1 MIGRPDG
8 SIGQTL
14 PILGTLAS
22 PTAPT
27 SGFHTPAGRRLPRE
41 TELVS
46 DQKPRALGEFWH
58 RCPSTMLSPD
68 WMRFAVALVAVA
80 VLVFLVTR
88 LRMNAFAALL
98 LASLVAGVGAGVLG
112 PAAPAAQGYTLAR
125 SAKSFADGLGATL
138 GGIAAVV
145 GLGTMLGKL
154 LAESR
159 GAEVLAKRF
168 ASFFGAGRIQ
178 WCIMAL
184 ALAVG
189 LTTWFAVGLVLLLPI
204 LLTLTRETG
213 QPFLRLALPLLACLS
228 VMHGVMPPHP
238 GPVVAIEALHVN
250 TGLTLFWGF
259 IIGLPTAAVAGPI
272 YAKFAQQWA
281 RLEAPENFMAPG
293 KPPARFRPPT
303 FGLTLFSILLPVLL
317 MLFGTVAELSLAPG
331 TAFRDAATFIG
342 NPTIALLIAV
352 LFACWSL
359 GRRCGFNSDEVL
371 RFTEQSIS
379 AVGMTILVI
388 GGGGGFARV
397 LRDSGAADALGRLG
411 EQAHLS
417 PLLYGWM
424 LSAFIRVA
432 TGSAT
437 VAITTASTLLAP
449 VVMAHPEID
458 QTHKALIVTAIGCG
472 SLFLSHLNDSGFW
485 MVKDCLGLTVG
496 QTFRTWSICETIVGL
511 AGMLFSLAA
520 YSAL

>member
-1 MIGRPDG
+1 M
-8 SIGQTL
+8 
-14 PILGTLAS
+14 
-22 PTAPT
+22 
-27 SGFHTPAGRRLPRE
+27 F
-41 TELVS
+41 
-46 DQKPRALGEFWH
+46 
-58 RCPSTMLSPD
+58 SPD
-68 WMRFAVALVAVA
+68 VLRLMAALAAIA

-88 LRMNAFAALL
+88 LRINAFAALL
-98 LASLVAGVGAGVLG
+98 LASLVAGLGASLLPVGAGAKAYSLTMAG
-112 PAAPAAQGYTLAR
+112 
-125 SAKSFADGLGATL
+125 KSFADGLGATL

-168 ASFFGAGRIQ
+168 AAFFGAERIQ

-213 QPFLRLALPLLACLS
+213 QPFLRLSLPLLACLS

-238 GPVVAIEALHVN
+238 GPVVAIEALKVN
-250 TGLTLFWGF
+250 TGLVLFWGF
-259 IIGLPTAAVAGPI
+259 VIGLPTAAVAGPI
-272 YAKFAQQWA
+272 YARIAQRWVS
-281 RLEAPENFMAPG
+281 LEAPENIMAPG
-293 KPPARFRPPT
+293 KTPKAYRAPG

-317 MLFGTVAELSLAPG
+317 MLSGTVSELVFDKEHPV
-331 TAFRDAATFIG
+331 RVAAGFIG
-342 NPTIALLIAV
+342 NPTMALLIAV
-352 LFACWSL
+352 LFASWSL
-359 GRRCGFNSDEVL
+359 GSRCGYDRMEVL
-371 RFTEQSIS
+371 KFTEQSIA

-437 VAITTASTLLAP
+437 VAITTASSLLAP
-449 VVMAHPEID
+449 VLVAHPEVD

-496 QTFRTWSICETIVGL
+496 QTFRTWSLCETIVGV

-520 YSAL
+520 YTIL